1 MMFTIDLHIQYLL
14 LRHNYVV
21 VPGLGSFVIESFP
34 ASYNEATGVFA
45 PPACTLGFNA
55 DLRHNDSMLAMSVA
69 RRRKISQNQAQ
80 TIVDGEVEAMR
91 AVLESEGRLSIAHI
105 GELVAQGD
113 TILFE
118 PAADSVASWR
128 YAGLPTLDFEVAH
141 DERVE
146 ILEVEFGHRRRW
158 VSIAASVA
166 VLLGIGFMASTPVA
180 VDNLQYASVSL
191 PKVSGAHAVE
201 IPAPVKTVHRIGI
214 MRPTDADSKAD
225 YTVKPFAA
233 ASEHDYSAKCG
244 HYLVVASCSSR
255 GEALKFIRNHKSD
268 GLQLLETEGRHRVY
282 IAAGNNV
289 EVLESIKSETAQRY
303 PGTWIF
309 SR

>member
-21 VPGLGSFVIESFP
+21 VPGLGSFVMESLP
-34 ASYNEATGVFA
+34 ASYDEATGVFA
-45 PPACTLGFNA
+45 PPSCVLGFNA

-69 RRRKISQNQAQ
+69 RRRKISQQQAQ
-80 TIVDGEVEAMR
+80 LIVAGEVESMLS
-91 AVLESEGRLSIAHI
+91 VLDEEGRLTLAQI
-105 GELVAQGD
+105 GELVKQGD

-118 PAADSVASWR
+118 PATDSVASWR
-128 YAGLPTLDFEVAH
+128 YAGLPTLDFEVAAP
-141 DERVE
+141 ESIGVF
-146 ILEVEFGHRRRW
+146 EVDFKRPRRW

-166 VLLGIGFMASTPVA
+166 VLLGVGFMASTPVA

-214 MRPTDADSKAD
+214 MRPTDADSQSDFVAH
-225 YTVKPFAA
+225 PFAA
-233 ASEHDYSAKCG
+233 AEQDYSPKCD
-244 HYLVVASCSSR
+244 HYLVVASCGSR
-255 GEALKFIRNHKSD
+255 GEALRFIGNHKSD

-289 EVLESIKSETAQRY
+289 GFLEELKEKTALRY